1 MSAGADGGRDGDL
14 LARLEQDGF
23 VTTGRLLSDAD
34 CAALTESWNNPAQFR
49 ARIDMARHGFGR
61 GEYRYF
67 ADPLPPRITQ
77 LRQAW
82 YATLA
87 PSANRWAEKLGL
99 ESEFEPD
106 HPSFRARCHANGQRR
121 PTPLLL
127 RYGPGDYNRLH
138 QDLYG
143 AVYFP
148 FQLVIL
154 LSQPGAVAAGANFD
168 GADFDG
174 GEFVL
179 TERRARMQTRV
190 DVVPLQKGEGVIFS
204 TRERPVSSARGV
216 SRAEFRHGVSRVRR
230 GERFTLGIVFHDAV

>member
-1 MSAGADGGRDGDL
+1 MSVRSNDLRAEDL
-14 LARLEQDGF
+14 LGRLDQDGF

-34 CAALTESWNNPAQFR
+34 CAALIETWNHPAQFR
-49 ARIDMARHGFGR
+49 SRITMARHGFGQ

-67 ADPLPPRITQ
+67 ADPLPERITQ
-77 LRQAW
+77 LREAW
-82 YATLA
+82 YAALA
-87 PSANRWAEKLGL
+87 PAANRWAEKLGL
-99 ESEFEPD
+99 ESEFEAS
-106 HPSFRARCHANGQRR
+106 HASFRARCRANGQVR

-154 LSQPGAVAAGANFD
+154 LSQPGAVSQ

-179 TERRARMQTRV
+179 TERRARMQTRA
-190 DVVPLQKGEGVIFS
+190 DVVPLSKGEGVIFA
-204 TRERPVSSARGV
+204 TRERPVPSTRGV
-216 SRAEFRHGVSRVRR
+216 SRAEFRHGVSRIRS
-230 GERFTLGIVFHDAV
+230 GERYTLGIVFHDAA

>member
-1 MSAGADGGRDGDL
+1 MTRSTEHRGELRDEDL
-14 LARLEQDGF
+14 LRRLEQDGF
-23 VTTGRLLSDAD
+23 ATTGRLLSDAD
-34 CAALTESWNNPAQFR
+34 CSALIECWARPARFR
-49 ARIDMARHGFGR
+49 SRITMAQHGFGQ

-67 ADPLPPRITQ
+67 ADPLPERITQ
-77 LRQAW
+77 LREAW

-87 PSANRWAEKLGL
+87 PAANRWAERLGL
-99 ESEFEPD
+99 ESEFEAS
-106 HPSFRARCHANGQRR
+106 HRSFRARCHANGQRR

-143 AVYFP
+143 GVYFP

-154 LSQPGAVAAGANFD
+154 LSRPGSVSQ

-174 GEFVL
+174 GEFVV

-190 DVVPLQKGEGVIFS
+190 DVVPLHKGEGVIFS
-204 TRERPVSSARGV
+204 TRERPVPSARGV
-216 SRAEFRHGVSRVRR
+216 SRAEFRHGVSRVRS
-230 GERFTLGIVFHDAV
+230 GERFALGIVFHDAT